1 MTDLIAQSASL
12 PGDLSPTS
20 TVAIQQSGGPQW
32 FGQPRGLTILFLT
45 EMWEKF
51 SYFGMRAML
60 VYYMTQQLAFSQPRA
75 SLIYGLYTGAVML
88 TPLAGAALSN
98 RWLGRRRAVVL
109 GCLIMTLGHFMMAFE
124 PFFFVALATIAAG
137 SGLFLPNLPS
147 QIDGLY
153 GATDP
158 RRNSAFSVY
167 YVGINTGGLLA
178 PLACGTIGEIFGWHW
193 GFTIAGLGMLVG
205 LLIYIGGASYLPPQA
220 PREHAHGSP
229 TEWTSEQDRKRAY
242 GLLLALALIVTV
254 FRASYEQI
262 GNTIAT
268 WIDVGVDRTIG
279 GFTIPMTWFQSL
291 NPLLVFTLTP
301 LLVARWTGQAR
312 RGTEVPALVK
322 MMSGA
327 AIVSGA
333 WFLLACFTWSLDAA
347 ANVSWLWVMLFFA
360 IMTLGELY
368 VFPIGLALFARI
380 GPTTFAATAI
390 AVWYLAGFAGNLLGG
405 AAGTLWTQL
414 SRPGFF
420 ALMGVI
426 AALAAALFLYC
437 SRCMRPP
444 AR

>member
-1 MTDLIAQSASL
+1 MTQFASQSEPVPADAQPSLDARTHLGSA
-12 PGDLSPTS
+12 
-20 TVAIQQSGGPQW
+20 QW

-60 VYYMTQQLAFSQPRA
+60 VYYMTQQLMFSQPRA

-88 TPLAGAALSN
+88 TPLAGAALSD

-124 PFFFVALATIAAG
+124 PLFFVALAIIAAG

-153 GATDP
+153 AATDP

-178 PLACGTIGEIFGWHW
+178 PLVCGTIGELFGWHW
-193 GFTIAGLGMLVG
+193 GFATAGLGMVVG
-205 LLIYIGGASYLPPQA
+205 LLIYIGGAGYLPPED
-220 PREHAHGSP
+220 PRSA
-229 TEWTSEQDRKRAY
+229 TRLARAQWTSEEDRKRAY
-242 GLLLALALIVTV
+242 ALLLALALIVMV

-268 WIDVGVDRTIG
+268 WIDAGVDRG
-279 GFTIPMTWFQSL
+279 VGDFTIPMTWFQSL

-301 LLVARWTGQAR
+301 LLVARWTAQAK
-312 RGTEVPALVK
+312 RGKEAPALAK
-322 MMSGA
+322 MASGA
-327 AIVSGA
+327 VLVASA
-333 WFLLACFTWSLDAA
+333 WFLLSWVALTLDGAPR
-347 ANVSWLWVMLFFA
+347 VSWLWVALFFA
-360 IMTLGELY
+360 LMTAGELY

-380 GPTTFAATAI
+380 TPAAFTATAI

-405 AAGTLWTQL
+405 GAGTLWVHL
-414 SRPGFF
+414 SHAQFF

-426 AALAAALFLYC
+426 AAFAAALFVGC
-437 SRCMRPP
+437 KRFMRLP

>member
-1 MTDLIAQSASL
+1 MSQLAPQSASVPADAP
-12 PGDLSPTS
+12 PGH
-20 TVAIQQSGGPQW
+20 VATTHLGSAQW

-60 VYYMTQQLAFSQPRA
+60 VYYMTQQLMFSQPRA

-88 TPLAGAALSN
+88 TPLAGAALSD

-124 PFFFVALATIAAG
+124 SLFFVALATIAAG

-153 GATDP
+153 APADA

-178 PLACGTIGEIFGWHW
+178 PLVCGTIGELFGWHW
-193 GFTIAGLGMLVG
+193 GFATAGLGMVAG
-205 LLIYIGGASYLPPQA
+205 LLIYLGGSSHLPPEALRNDTRLANAQ
-220 PREHAHGSP
+220 
-229 TEWTSEQDRKRAY
+229 WTSEQDRQRAY
-242 GLLLALALIVTV
+242 RLLLVLALIVMI

-268 WIDVGVDRTIG
+268 WTDAGVDRMVGDLI
-279 GFTIPMTWFQSL
+279 IPMTWFQSL
-291 NPLLVFTLTP
+291 NPLLVFALTP
-301 LLVARWTGQAR
+301 LLVARWTSQAR
-312 RGTEVPALVK
+312 RGKEAPALLK
-322 MMSGA
+322 MASGA
-327 AIVSGA
+327 AIVAGA
-333 WFLLACFTWSLDAA
+333 WFLLSLLMLTLDAA
-347 ANVSWLWVMLFFA
+347 TQVSWLWVVLFFA
-360 IMTLGELY
+360 VMTLGELY

-380 GPTTFAATAI
+380 TPAAFAATAI

-405 AAGTLWTQL
+405 AAGTLWTEL
-414 SRPGFF
+414 SHPQFF

-426 AALAAALFLYC
+426 AIFAAALFLGC
-437 SRCMRPP
+437 ARFMRLP